1 MLEFGANPGSRY
13 GAKDAGVR
21 TGMTMLT
28 LRQMNRWTLA
38 RQMLLERTHIDA
50 VTAIERLAGMQ
61 AQHSPSPYIGLWS
74 RLYDFHREELQE
86 ALVTDQAFKAT
97 LMRGTL
103 HLVSARDYDRFR
115 VATHSTSHIY
125 SKTVRALQEI
135 GVDVD
140 AIRAEIVAA
149 VGVQRLRRREIE
161 ELVRHRIPPE
171 MPEYAGWSTVALS
184 GDLINTA
191 EDAHFGYFGGGRYRP
206 SPPRECELAD
216 AHRHLAA
223 AYFAA
228 FGPATRADLSQWSG
242 EPVGAFSEALEAL
255 DLVSFRAEDGR
266 TLLDLPDSPRPSA
279 DIPAP
284 VRFLSKW
291 DNLLLAYERR
301 ERVLP
306 EPYRRIVIRKNG
318 DVLPTFLVDGV
329 VAGTW
334 EGPLRG
340 RALLTL
346 TPLGSIAAPQR
357 LEIEEEGRR
366 LLTWL
371 RPDTDR
377 RDLRWMLD

>member
-1 MLEFGANPGSRY
+1 
-13 GAKDAGVR
+13 
-21 TGMTMLT
+21 MTTLT

-38 RQMLLERTHIDA
+38 RQMLLERTQLDA
-50 VTAIERLAGMQ
+50 VSAIERLAGMQ

-74 RLYDFHREELQE
+74 RLHDFQRAELQT
-86 ALVTDQAFKAT
+86 ALLADHVLKAT

-103 HLVSARDYDRFR
+103 HLISGRDYDRFR
-115 VATHSTSHIY
+115 VATHSKNHVY
-125 SKTVRALQEI
+125 SKTVQALVEM
-135 GVDVD
+135 GVDVG
-140 AIRAEIVAA
+140 AIRAEVVAA
-149 VGVQRLRRREIE
+149 VAVQRLRRREIE
-161 ELVRHRIPPE
+161 QMIRRWIPAE

-184 GDLINTA
+184 GDLVNVA

-206 SPPRECELAD
+206 APPRGCELTD
-216 AHRHLAA
+216 AYRHMGQ

-242 EPVGAFSEALEAL
+242 EPVSSFAEALEL
-255 DLVSFRAEDGR
+255 LELESFRAEDGR
-266 TLLDLPDSPRPSA
+266 TLLDLPDAPRPA
-279 DIPAP
+279 EDIPAP
-284 VRFLSKW
+284 VRFLPKW
-291 DNLLLAYERR
+291 DNLLLAYSRR

-334 EGPLRG
+334 EAPLRG

-346 TPLGSIAAPQR
+346 TPLEAITTPHRA
-357 LEIEEEGRR
+357 EIEQEGER

-377 RDLRWMLD
+377 RELRWMPA

>member
-1 MLEFGANPGSRY
+1 MTNRSSDPAWSILSI
-13 GAKDAGVR
+13 GVR
-21 TGMTMLT
+21 TGMTTLT

-38 RQMLLERTHIDA
+38 RQMLLERTELDP

-74 RLYDFHREELQE
+74 RLHRFQREELQT
-86 ALVTDQAFKAT
+86 ALLADAVFKAT

-103 HLVSARDYDRFR
+103 HLVSARDYDRYR
-115 VATHSTSHIY
+115 VATHSKSHIY
-125 SKTVRALQEI
+125 SKTVRALEEI

-140 AIRAEIVAA
+140 AIRAEVLAAVAA
-149 VGVQRLRRREIE
+149 QRLRRREIE
-161 ELVRHRIPPE
+161 ELVRHRIPPDL
-171 MPEYAGWSTVALS
+171 PDYAGWSTVALS
-184 GDLINTA
+184 GELVNVAD
-191 EDAHFGYFGGGRYRP
+191 DAHFGYFGGGRYRP
-206 SPPRECELAD
+206 SPPRASEQAD
-216 AHRHLAA
+216 ASRHLAG

-242 EPVGAFSEALEAL
+242 EPVSAFSEALNSL

-266 TLLDLPDSPRPSA
+266 TVLDLPDAPRPEA

-284 VRFLSKW
+284 VRFLPKW

-334 EGPLRG
+334 EAPLRG

-346 TPLGSIAAPQR
+346 IPLESIGAPHR
-357 LEIEEEGRR
+357 TEIEEEGS
-366 LLTWL
+366 LLLAWL

-377 RDLRWMLD
+377 RELRWAPE